1 MRSLSSSSTDI
12 TLGPGD
18 DEAPPTVGVVSRG
31 RGSSGELQI
40 ESNAE
45 DCVWSRYSENS
56 KTSLTSFSNLFWRRG
71 PKALQIDTCH

>member
-45 DCVWSRYSENS
+45 DCVWSRYSE
-56 KTSLTSFSNLFWRRG
+56 TSLTMFFKPVLEKRAKGSS
-71 PKALQIDTCH
+71 D